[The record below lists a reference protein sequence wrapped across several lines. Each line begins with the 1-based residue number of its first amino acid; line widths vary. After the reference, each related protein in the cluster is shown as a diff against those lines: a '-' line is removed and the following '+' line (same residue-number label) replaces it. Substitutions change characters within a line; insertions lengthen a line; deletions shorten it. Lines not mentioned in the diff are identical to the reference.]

1 VSLFGGTLF
10 EVEQRGY
17 SITTSLSSALFGA
30 IVLFSTFFSS
40 KHGGA
45 QNTVRENLQSFD
57 NRYLH
62 FGFLLS
68 ANSSSF
74 FMDFNPDF
82 NYKDS
87 LLAIDN
93 VPQAGFNLALM
104 SSINPSKNVNIRF
117 VPGLSFQDRGLSYT
131 FRQSNDE
138 IKTYLKRT
146 ESVWLQ
152 FPLLL
157 KFRTNR
163 AGNFAAYALFGGSL
177 DVDMQSQKDVDE
189 NVAGKIVIKLEKT
202 NYTLDAGGG
211 LDFFLP
217 YFKLGVEMK
226 TCFGMKNLLIQEENQ
241 FTSPISKLRT
251 RAFVFSVSFEG

>member
-1 VSLFGGTLF
+1 VSLFGGTLC
-10 EVEQRGY
+10 EVERRINYIGIYRIAAQR
-17 SITTSLSSALFGA
+17 SFSFFILFF
-30 IVLFSTFFSS
+30 ISFTQLR
-40 KHGGA
+40 A
-45 QNTVRENLQSFD
+45 QRENLQSFD
-57 NRYLH
+57 DRYLH

-68 ANSSSF
+68 VNTSSF
-74 FMDFNPDF
+74 FLDFNPDF

-87 LLAIDN
+87 LLSIDN

-104 SSINPSKNVNIRF
+104 SSLNPIKNLNIRF

-131 FRQSNDE
+131 YRQPNDE

-189 NVAGKIVIKLEKT
+189 NVAGKIVVKLEKT
-202 NYTLDAGGG
+202 NYTVDAGGG
-211 LDFFLP
+211 MDFFLP
-217 YFKLGVEMK
+217 YFKLGIEMK
-226 TCFGMKNLLIQEENQ
+226 TCFGMKNLLIQENNQ
-241 FTSPISKLRT
+241 FTTPISKLRT